1 MRIAIIDADLI
12 GRRNHRFPNL
22 AAMKLAGYHREH
34 GDNVELITDY
44 SLLFDA
50 GGRPLYDHV
59 YLSKVFTDT
68 PVPAE
73 LLTNPAVSY
82 GGTGFFMPTH
92 LRWMKQSNTTCPITI
107 FTTGGVRDRSAQA

>member
-1 MRIAIIDADLI
+1 MRVAIIDADLI

-22 AAMKLAGYHREH
+22 VAMKLAGYHREH
-34 GDNVELITDY
+34 GDDVELITDY

-50 GGRPLYDHV
+50 GGKLLYDHV

-73 LLTNPAVSY
+73 LLT
-82 GGTGFFMPTH
+82 
-92 LRWMKQSNTTCPITI
+92 
-107 FTTGGVRDRSAQA
+107 